1 MCSRLI
7 NSNENLLKYVNS
19 KCGITDRKSTA
30 FRGKI
35 IDFLKDFI
43 TDYDTYCIDYLE
55 YIYKMS
61 IGVYSS
67 EQSQI
72 VREKIL
78 KLTAKILE
86 KYPTEIIENI
96 YKPKQYLEN
105 LLNDIRLSRLTSTI
119 KGAIWS
125 IIGIL
130 IGKFSILLNSYKI
143 EVHDV
148 IFADFKKIVTQKKPE
163 IKALQGILKGY
174 IYLLDD
180 PHLKANDIE
189 DLYHY
194 IKSLIHPL
202 EDANTI
208 KINKLAL
215 KIISEHGKVFTQQL
229 QRESIELFDLVFELC
244 NHKNYELKMCANEAI
259 EKICMHISDCLLE
272 KNTLHKDVFK
282 YLLRKI
288 EEVLEK
294 RTQYIMINTAISL
307 IGIFSDAIVRFMGKN
322 ILLKYLEELIVICDK
337 DILYSIGKDSY
348 KQAKQMNYDSNSSAY
363 SDPSSKYKPSKNI
376 KNILYT
382 QRQYFSILDAYANI
396 ISNLDEISELAIK
409 HFYNVLILGFSIH
422 SKFYVKYKPRLCSSI
437 ANIIVNMVKHK
448 NFFWSFIRKVIKNG
462 FVESIKMTTD
472 MVFKENVEQ
481 ERINNSVDF
490 WIMLLTR
497 DKIFT
502 EFTINKFFD
511 QLMNEI
517 FTLIDT
523 LNVSYTEKVT
533 DGNNIYYE
541 ANDFD
546 DLEIFLNTSNF
557 LAGFIDK
564 LKTNNRLIKHFSNW
578 IIVALKKYMSI
589 ANDNMRISICYVV
602 ITAVMKFC
610 DEINLFDSKKN
621 SIFLQNN
628 INNNSN
634 GNNTN
639 NNNILQ
645 IITAEDIKE
654 FKSEFYTFNMNLVKR
669 LEVFQ
674 DDLLLNSIELL
685 LSIPTSL
692 INYIYV
698 QNNIINISI
707 LKNLYKKV
715 FEIGFTDIRY
725 SELAINSLK
734 KLIKDQENKNEEIL
748 NDILPLF
755 GEYLLEYEKIKKGFI
770 FSKEEN
776 KNEKIE
782 RYNKVQDMML
792 DIIGSIGGKGHKI
805 IKEDDSN
812 YNNDKDMNTVVN
824 ILNKKKII
832 YQLPLFN
839 KKYNVYFDLLLS
851 KICDMIFNSMTKDK
865 KFIGAELLHSLII
878 YIIGKGDAEM
888 DHSLIYLL
896 RKILYLSCDLE
907 KGISKIFET
916 LLFQLIHWISKDA
929 KSNKNILSMLDIII
943 ECTSNHKNLKLR
955 EISSECLSE
964 YIKWFIKQNIDLKS
978 IKDKLHTLKYL
989 IRKIESNSLHP
1000 DSFKRFGSI
1009 LCFEKILVHIINNK
1023 YLADKFLLEI
1033 FYYIISTIKICHTNL
1048 DLNEFIFKHG
1058 VNSVN
1063 IVIKG
1068 IVKNFD
1074 ILIKNN
1080 YKRSHFTSL
1089 RDILDHLY
1097 SIILSN
1103 DIEANYIV
1111 HQSYLS
1117 IFKLISRN
1125 AKKEE
1130 NLEKYWTKENNWP
1143 KLKMEYLINNNN
1155 NIYYFYQEIAEYQ
1168 FISFLID
1175 KKILE
1180 LKDIKF
1186 KYMNFALDKL
1196 FKRLV
1201 FLLKKIK
1208 IYRNKKTKENE
1219 VRLLKTSFIYLINI
1233 LKSDIQLST
1242 PHILDLI
1249 GIKIE
1254 NKNDNVIYL
1263 LFDIVQSVKET
1274 DKTLF
1279 IFKKYE
1285 NEIKTFMASIQ
1296 NFTEMF
1302 LNVNSKYF
1310 FENIEKYLLEKC
1322 YLFFAFDK
1330 LKDNDRNNK
1339 NIEMMDID
1347 EILNIKKD
1355 SNNNDNENESD
1366 GEGEDGDE
1374 DEKEEK
1380 NKLSDEIQIKKVI
1393 NNKYIIDYFFWL
1405 ITHKLICNNFSSSFT
1420 DIIYNNCVFLINY
1433 SSPNTLLLMRNYI
1446 NFLFLNAFDK
1456 LSELLI
1462 KDQHYFDIIADIFLE
1477 NITNDSKYKFILQ
1490 KNENYVKNFVT
1501 NNCKSS
1507 NHINIIFILY
1517 ERCSSDGK
1525 KNLIKLISEIFLTN
1539 ITSFNNQ
1546 DAIVN
1551 QLKIG
1556 TMIYIN
1562 ISVKNLD
1569 LDQLNIDKNIYEI
1582 GLDIIDMYINEKQI
1596 NIIKEVLNLLGIIVK
1611 ISSFSSIDNT
1621 SSDNNENT
1629 DLFNKIKNKYSIIQ
1643 SRYFP
1648 INTKCLVQ
1656 NSKEWNEFQLI
1667 FDCLLNTFRTV
1678 KSFSFLELLFPILR
1692 EDKTEYS
1699 KKVKISI
1706 NEYIKTII
1714 SYSDNG
1720 QNEIQ
1725 KSIDIFLNQN
1735 TDRKPRDNIRI
1746 SLMKIITFKYIKKI
1760 SFEKNGINIL
1770 CDLFTKNYEKM
1781 KNLIIENKKI
1791 LGNSPTQNSYEEKFV
1806 AILEITIIYKFIN
1819 LIFDFINVDVFKNNI
1834 HRKICGPNSKGNE
1847 ITKELIGQL
1856 HDSKRREIN
1865 GSKEIA
1871 EKVQFSEY
1879 NSDNKTEYI
1888 HIVFNNYY
1896 CSAYNCLCSLIKLT
1910 QTKIEVYNNFLFS
1923 TFRDKGDKLFDL
1935 LISPDFKYEFP
1946 VETNFYVKQINKSE
1960 NQDNNNSNTEN
1971 NVDKD
1976 NNNENNA
1983 INNKEK
1989 NKLLIDSLVSDSFFH
2004 DAYGATIKK
2013 SLAFTQNNFDMS
2025 FLAQIKNGINLNFA
2039 NNNNNGKINDIINS
2053 SNSLRIEEDY
2063 VNKHPIMNSMMII
2076 LNHMNNLF
2084 FNTNKNPNRNN
2095 INSLLVTKM
2104 PTHLQL
2110 LLNEMNRDNLSL
2122 NQKIFFI
2129 KVILNKLE
2137 IFEPFMDNFIPF
2149 LINFV
2154 IVEKSSCGKG
2164 FNYFFRDIATTILA
2178 CKDLKLDV
2186 NKGNIDMMS
2195 NYINTLIKISGDNKN
2210 IIFRTNLKIINDLMN
2225 KFNYLIFLDNGT
2237 IQSML
2242 KYDNNKPGAH
2252 IWHVSAI
2259 QILAS
2264 AIEYDIPIG
2273 DDLLYNSNNENKNKK
2288 FITSFETNKEICVY
2302 LIKLCNNNKTPVQ
2315 NAAIELI
2322 SKILNYYAI
2331 NDIPENENEIE
2342 SFDLNNNVH
2351 NKNENKLNK
2360 NKFYAAMFKKLSDM
2374 SISSTDK
2381 IAVNTIFRAG
2391 IQYPMFIA
2399 NKEIFTWSLNLLRK
2413 VTNKQRNLIFNTL
2426 SNFMVD
2432 IVDRIVNKRSKNL
2445 ISDNLYIN
2453 DIYNTL
2459 FQLKSQIF
2467 IDPDDELVNNLVNI
2481 MNQFIILGDKK
2492 FMGVLQIIISNIQTC
2507 LKNKEHQTKFTY
2519 YSFLIECFIK
2529 SSQFDHEFSIFVLNK
2544 IIINFNNEKNK
2555 ELSQIFIEFFNTGN
2569 ENKIPNNPVDRLIY
2583 LLRILSDETI
2593 QKEGDLI
2600 QIISKTIL
2608 VLSYSSADYY
2618 LLIYEKGLEDCV
2630 YKDLNINTT
2639 GYYLNRSQPIAP
2651 SVIHRNTMDETYE
2664 TLVKESLDGYNNNQV
2679 HGLIQATING
2689 NTNINLMNTLNQLLN
2704 NSVNDL
2710 LFTNSISSSQ
2720 AQSNMNMINNNNEM
2734 DIIMEE
2740 ESENNI
2746 KSFDRNKSININNK
2760 KSTSKSNIKT
2770 LSMSQREINLTQYS
2784 SLINST
2790 VNYPSMNEK
2799 SNKNVNFGFTHGEAF
2814 KVPYP
2819 VNKNR
2824 RKEGKLGTLLTE
2836 NDISY
2841 QPIDESQSNLIRFV
2855 PEGVSK
2861 NNTNFNNKNKEKN
2874 KNELLMY
2881 KWINRQENN
2890 QKRQIKLLRRYREGD
2905 LPDIQI
2911 RNRDILDPLMAVCN
2925 NNSEISCELI
2935 LEIIISIYKEA
2946 IYQNKNKELENI
2958 IEDILKKNK
2967 IKNYLTINSIHRLI
2981 ITFMKINNEYI
2992 PNLEVIKLSGLI
3004 GKNYYSSILI
3014 FEACIENLKI
3024 GANLDDEES
3033 ENNKSK
3039 KNMRKRIVKKSLGNG
3054 SDTEDEINLLSQGN
3068 NILRNDIIMNKK
3080 TKIIWVYL
3088 LQFYSKLKIKDTQ
3101 IGLIQ
3106 NFSLKS
3112 DLYMK
3117 EGNNFLSQLSDL
3129 LTHSNESVKYNIER
3143 TNLLQATFDMLPEKL
3158 GKDYNIES
3166 IEAMKSKYNTNIFN
3180 DPSLKEVIED
3190 FALTSCADLG
3200 QWAQI
3205 NKYLTNKENNDNNN
3219 IDIDADTNNP
3229 FSNKENKSQNEI
3241 RTEELIQSNIFNINE
3256 NDNNLMNNKQ
3266 LETILSNLDEVSLNN
3281 YSYYIAL
3288 HHAKNKD
3295 FDKAY
3300 LYYQKSKSNL
3310 YQNWLSL
3317 GEYSNTDLKH
3327 EIIKKIQMIY
3337 ELGEFLNFIRGTS
3350 ATNSNL
3356 GPNINHEFILSEQG
3370 CQNLKELF
3378 SKWSARWPN
3387 YLYDEP
3393 SAYEKIYKS
3402 REVIINIM
3410 NNHISNYEQIIST
3423 NQVLE
3428 SFPIKEKAE
3437 IGINLYKKK
3446 MLDFADR
3453 VFKIALNERKNPN
3466 YENTFIGYPYMKNKF
3481 KMIHYEIDNNISVLN
3496 DTSSW
3501 DKKFNN
3507 FMKILQG
3514 QINKTDY
3521 NNNEIRN
3528 KLNNLKLK
3536 ILLDISLLKLGPNLN
3551 DNDINLNINNEIFS
3565 DKTID
3570 DLIKSFGNAKDS
3582 FNTIQKSINEKEDI
3596 TNYLKILRPMI
3607 FYCDKIIRNFQDNEE
3622 NDSLFLTKKNILQ
3635 FYNNIC
3641 KTYMELTLK
3650 GLSYEDKKLIKI
3662 IPKLLELL
3670 SRNISTLESIF
3681 SKYSSFIDIS
3691 YYLCWQSQLMSYIN
3705 SPSMSKLLF
3714 PIIQQILKKQPQ
3726 TLFYTFTTQEKYSSI
3741 FNKVSSLINESNKN
3755 NIKEESNTNTDL
3767 FNYINNFYSDYHSLN
3782 ALVEAFD
3789 SLTNPEHRIKFW
3801 LNQISNIILNHKNIV
3816 NKNNKIISEEIDVIK
3831 EIINELIYDV
3841 ITPSKKYIE
3850 TKLGTYN
3857 RKFAD
3862 SFKELIN
3869 NSVDLNKI
3877 KQILLNNSVEGQDK
3891 QKLFFS
3897 LIQQLNSSLSKS
3909 DGQLAEGIEKLSTF
3923 SEWLSQYECNDFS
3936 DSKKYI
3942 ILPLSNNNNLNN
3954 YSNDSVKIN
3963 SFDQHL
3969 LVLSSIRKPKKIK
3982 IFGNNEKSYDYL
3994 VKGCEDLRLD
4004 QRIQEVFKVMNE
4016 ILIKNSNCTKK
4027 KLKLN
4032 TFVVVPITQK
4042 LGIIEWISDTQ
4053 SLYKVIKYSMENL
4066 IDEYTMQY
4074 QSSLNIESLQDKP
4087 RDKKV
4092 WELNKSPQYLA
4103 RLEWYN
4109 KRFPKITNIIQQSF
4123 GALLIPNNE
4132 EIIRSFRKIEN
4143 MMPSYVLQKSLMH
4156 YLLTPEE
4163 ILAQRINFIRNYAA
4177 ICISGYI
4184 LGIGDRHLDNFLI
4197 NVNNSE
4203 IVAIDFGVAFGQ
4215 GLNQLIPELVPYRL
4229 TRQLCNVLSPFG
4241 IKGIIRQ
4248 TMIDVLSAYKF
4259 GKDYILDYCEVF
4271 VKEPLLEW
4279 MQKNQNVNNSN
4290 NIENYFEQDKNKWVP
4305 MLKYNT
4311 VKNKLS
4317 GVNPLFILK
4326 NEMNESEKIHE
4337 KSKDIINS
4345 IIIGSMSSLRFKY
4358 KEQRKVEVDLQVDL
4372 LNEQAT
4378 DPNLLGRMWIGWS
4391 AFI

>member
-1 MCSRLI
+1 MA
-7 NSNENLLKYVNS
+7 E
-19 KCGITDRKSTA
+19 
-30 FRGKI
+30 
-35 IDFLKDFI
+35 
-43 TDYDTYCIDYLE
+43 
-55 YIYKMS
+55 
-61 IGVYSS
+61 
-67 EQSQI
+67 
-72 VREKIL
+72 
-78 KLTAKILE
+78 
-86 KYPTEIIENI
+86 
-96 YKPKQYLEN
+96 
-105 LLNDIRLSRLTSTI
+105 IRLSKLTSTI
-119 KGAIWS
+119 KGQIWS

-130 IGKFSILLNSYKI
+130 IGKFSILLNSYKL

-148 IFADFKKIVTQKKPE
+148 IFTDFKKIVSAKKPE

-189 DLYHY
+189 ELYHY
-194 IKSLIHPL
+194 VKSLIHPL

-322 ILLKYLEELIVICDK
+322 ILMKYLEELIVICDK

-348 KQAKQMNYDSNSSAY
+348 RQAKQMNYDSNSSAY

-382 QRQYFSILDAYANI
+382 QRQYFSILDSYANI

-409 HFYNVLILGFSIH
+409 HFYNILIVGFSIH
-422 SKFYVKYKPRLCSSI
+422 SKFYYKYKERLCSSI

-472 MVFKENVEQ
+472 MVFKENVEE
-481 ERINNSVDF
+481 ERINTSIDF

-517 FTLIDT
+517 FTLIDS

-541 ANDFD
+541 ANDSD
-546 DLEIFLNTSNF
+546 DLEIFLNTSRF
-557 LAGFIDK
+557 LSGFIDK
-564 LKTNNRLIKHFSNW
+564 LKTNNRLIRHFSNW

-589 ANDNMRISICYVV
+589 ANDNMRIAQCYVV
-602 ITAVMKFC
+602 LSSVMKFC
-610 DEINLFDSKKN
+610 EEINLFDDKRN
-621 SIFLQNN
+621 GILINNN
-628 INNNSN
+628 ININSN
-634 GNNTN
+634 SENPSSN
-639 NNNILQ
+639 NNVLQ
-645 IITAEDIKE
+645 MITADDIKE
-654 FKSEFYTFNMNLVKR
+654 FKTEFYSFNMNLVKR
-669 LEVFQ
+669 LEIFQ
-674 DDLLLNSIELL
+674 DDLLLNAIELL

-734 KLIKDQENKNEEIL
+734 KLIDDNKEKKNEEIL

-755 GEYLLEYEKIKKGFI
+755 GEYLLEYEKIKKSFI
-770 FSKEEN
+770 YSKEDN

-792 DIIGSIGGKGHKI
+792 DIIGSIGGNGHKI
-805 IKEDDSN
+805 IKEDDSYN
-812 YNNDKDMNTVVN
+812 YENGEKDKTAVVN

-851 KICDMIFNSMTKDK
+851 KICDMIFNSMAKDK
-865 KFIGAELLHSLII
+865 KFISAELLHSLII

-907 KGISKIFET
+907 KGISKIYET

-929 KSNKNILSMLDIII
+929 KSNKNILQMLDIII

-964 YIKWFIKQNIDLKS
+964 YIKWFIKQNIDVKS
-978 IKDKLHTLKYL
+978 IKEKSHTLKYL

-1000 DSFKRFGSI
+1000 DSFKRFGAI
-1009 LCFEKILVHIINNK
+1009 LCFEKILIHIIKNK

-1033 FYYIISTIKICHTNL
+1033 FYYIIATIKICHTNL

-1063 IVIKG
+1063 IIIKG
-1068 IVKNFD
+1068 IIQNFD
-1074 ILIKNN
+1074 NLNKPN
-1080 YKRSHFTSL
+1080 YKRSHFASL
-1089 RDILDHLY
+1089 KDILKHLY
-1097 SIILSN
+1097 SNIMSN
-1103 DIEANYIV
+1103 DIEANYV
-1111 HQSYLS
+1111 VQQSYLS

-1143 KLKMEYLINNNN
+1143 KLKMEYLNSNNNN
-1155 NIYYFYQEIAEYQ
+1155 VYYFYQEIAEYQ

-1175 KKILE
+1175 KKILG

-1196 FKRLV
+1196 FNRLV

-1208 IYRNKKTKENE
+1208 RFRNKKEKENE
-1219 VRLLKTSFIYLINI
+1219 LRLLKTCFIYLINI

-1242 PHILDLI
+1242 PFILDLI
-1249 GIKIE
+1249 NGNTK
-1254 NKNDNVIYL
+1254 NKNDNILYI
-1263 LFDIVQSVKET
+1263 LFDIVQSLKET

-1279 IFKKYE
+1279 ILKKYE
-1285 NEIKTFMASIQ
+1285 NEIRTFMQSIQ
-1296 NFTEMF
+1296 IFTEVF

-1310 FENIEKYLLEKC
+1310 FEHIENYLLEKC
-1322 YLFFAFDK
+1322 YLFFQFDK
-1330 LKDNDRNNK
+1330 LKENGLDK
-1339 NIEMMDID
+1339 AKAIEMMDID
-1347 EILNIKKD
+1347 EILNIKR
-1355 SNNNDNENESD
+1355 EPEHNESD
-1366 GEGEDGDE
+1366 EEGGEEN
-1374 DEKEEK
+1374 EKEEK
-1380 NKLSDEIQIKKVI
+1380 SKLSDEVQIKKII

-1405 ITHKLICNNFSSSFT
+1405 ITHRLICNNFSQKFT
-1420 DIIYNNCVFLINY
+1420 DIIYNNCIFLITNT
-1433 SSPNTLLLMRNYI
+1433 SPNTLLLMRNYI

-1456 LSELLI
+1456 LSELLL

-1477 NITNDSKYKFILQ
+1477 NITNDLKYKFILQ
-1490 KNENYVKNFVT
+1490 KDENCVKNFIIS
-1501 NNCKSS
+1501 NCKSS
-1507 NHINIIFILY
+1507 NYINTIFILY
-1517 ERCSSDGK
+1517 ERCSTDSK
-1525 KNLIKLISEIFLTN
+1525 KNLIKLISEAYLTN
-1539 ITSFNNQ
+1539 ITLFNNQ

-1551 QLKIG
+1551 QLKIA

-1562 ISVKNLD
+1562 ITIKNLD
-1569 LDQLNIDKNIYEI
+1569 VDQLKIDKNIYEI

-1611 ISSFSSIDNT
+1611 ISSFSSFE
-1621 SSDNNENT
+1621 SSNSNSTDSN
-1629 DLFNKIKNKYSIIQ
+1629 DLFNKIKNKYTIIQ

-1648 INTKCLVQ
+1648 INTKCLVP

-1667 FDCLLNTFRTV
+1667 FDCLLSTFRTV
-1678 KSFSFLELLFPILR
+1678 KSFSFLEILFPILR

-1706 NEYIKTII
+1706 NEYLKTIM
-1714 SYSDNG
+1714 SYSDKG
-1720 QNEIQ
+1720 LKEIQ

-1735 TDRKPRDNIRI
+1735 MDRKPRDNIRI

-1760 SFEKNGINIL
+1760 SLEKEGIDIL
-1770 CDLFTKNYEKM
+1770 CDLFYKYYEKM

-1791 LGNSPTQNSYEEKFV
+1791 LGNSPTQSSYEEKFV

-1819 LIFDFINVDVFKNNI
+1819 LIFDHINVDAFKNNI
-1834 HRKICGPNSKGNE
+1834 HRKICGPNTKGNE

-1865 GSKEIA
+1865 GSKDIA

-1879 NSDNKTEYI
+1879 NQENKTEYI
-1888 HIVFNNYY
+1888 QIVFNNYY

-1910 QTKIEVYNNFLFS
+1910 QTKVEVYNNFLFS

-1946 VETNFYVKQINKSE
+1946 IETNFYIKQINKSE
-1960 NQDNNNSNTEN
+1960 NGNRNSNNNDNKEENNGDNNNA
-1971 NVDKD
+1971 VD
-1976 NNNENNA
+1976 
-1983 INNKEK
+1983 NKEK

-2025 FLAQIKNGINLNFA
+2025 FLAQIKNGINLNFTTG
-2039 NNNNNGKINDIINS
+2039 NTNEKISELIS
-2053 SNSLRIEEDY
+2053 SNNSLKIEEDY
-2063 VNKHPIMNSMMII
+2063 VNKHPIMNSMVII
-2076 LNHMNNLF
+2076 LTHMHNLF
-2084 FNTNKNPNRNN
+2084 FNNMNISVNPKRNAN
-2095 INSLLVTKM
+2095 ITSLLVTKM

-2129 KVILNKLE
+2129 KVILNKID
-2137 IFEPFMDNFIPF
+2137 IFEMYMDNFIPF

-2154 IVEKSSCGKG
+2154 ILEKSKCGKG

-2178 CKDLKLDV
+2178 CKDLKLEV

-2225 KFNYLIFLDNGT
+2225 KFRYLIYLDHGT

-2242 KYDNNKPGAH
+2242 KFDSSKPGAH
-2252 IWHVSAI
+2252 IWQVSAI
-2259 QILAS
+2259 QVLAS

-2273 DDLLYNSNNENKNKK
+2273 DDLLYNNNNENKNKK
-2288 FITSFETNKEICVY
+2288 FITSFEANKEICVY
-2302 LIKLCNNNKTPVQ
+2302 LLKLCSNNKTPVQ

-2322 SKILNYYAI
+2322 SKILNFYAE
-2331 NDIPENENEIE
+2331 NETVENENDNE
-2342 SFDLNNNVH
+2342 SQSHSPFDMNSNNN
-2351 NKNENKLNK
+2351 NNANDQAESKLNK
-2360 NKFYAAMFKKLSDM
+2360 NKFYVAMFKKLSDM
-2374 SISSTDK
+2374 SISNTDK
-2381 IAVNTIFRAG
+2381 VAVNTIFRAG

-2432 IVDRIVNKRSKNL
+2432 IVDRIVNKSSKNL
-2445 ISDNLYIN
+2445 VSDNLYIN

-2459 FQLKSQIF
+2459 YQLRNQIF
-2467 IDPDDELVNNLVNI
+2467 IDPDDELINNLVNI
-2481 MNQFIILGDKK
+2481 MNQFIIIADKK
-2492 FMGVLQIIISNIQTC
+2492 YMNVLQIIISNIQNC
-2507 LKNKEHQTKFTY
+2507 LKSKEHQTKFTY
-2519 YSFLIECFIK
+2519 YSFLVDCFIK
-2529 SSQFDHEFSIFVLNK
+2529 SSQFDNDFAIFVLNK
-2544 IIINFNNEKNK
+2544 IIINFNNENNK
-2555 ELSQIFIEFFNTGN
+2555 ELSQIFIEFFNNGN
-2569 ENKIPNNPVDRLIY
+2569 DNKIPNNPVDRLIY
-2583 LLRILSDETI
+2583 LLRNLSDETI

-2600 QIISKTIL
+2600 QIISKSIL
-2608 VLSYSSADYY
+2608 VLSYSSADYF
-2618 LLIYEKGLEDCV
+2618 LLIYEKGLEECV

-2651 SVIHRNTMDETYE
+2651 SVMHRNTMDETYE
-2664 TLVKESLDGYNNNQV
+2664 TLVKASIDGYNNNQIT
-2679 HGLIQATING
+2679 GGGFIQATIDG
-2689 NTNINLMNTLNQLLN
+2689 NTNPNLLNTFNQLLN
-2704 NSVNDL
+2704 NSVNDF
-2710 LFTNSISSSQ
+2710 LFTNTLASSQ
-2720 AQSNMNMINNNNEM
+2720 AQTNTNLVSNNTSM
-2734 DIIMEE
+2734 DIIPE
-2740 ESENNI
+2740 ESETKSNF
-2746 KSFDRNKSININNK
+2746 SFDRNKNINRTNNNA
-2760 KSTSKSNIKT
+2760 KSGKGNIKT

-2819 VNKNR
+2819 VNKNKK
-2824 RKEGKLGTLLTE
+2824 KESKLRNVWAENELT
-2836 NDISY
+2836 Y
-2841 QPIDESQSNLIRFV
+2841 QPVDESQSNLIRFV

-2861 NNTNFNNKNKEKN
+2861 NSSNFNNKNQEQN

-2890 QKRQIKLLRRYREGD
+2890 QKHQIKLLRRYREGD

-2911 RNRDILDPLMAVCN
+2911 RNKDILDPLMAVCN
-2925 NNSEISCELI
+2925 NNSEISGELI

-2946 IYQNKNKELENI
+2946 IYQDKNKELENI
-2958 IEDILKKNK
+2958 IEEILKKN
-2967 IKNYLTINSIHRLI
+2967 IIRNYLTISSIHRLI
-2981 ITFMKINNEYI
+2981 ITFMKINSDYI
-2992 PNLEVIKLSGLI
+2992 PSLEVIKLSGLVS
-3004 GKNYYSSILI
+3004 KNYHSSILI
-3014 FEACIENLKI
+3014 FEACVENLKS
-3024 GANLDDEES
+3024 GAFLDDEDDTDNS
-3033 ENNKSK
+3033 KSK
-3039 KNMRKRIVKKSLGNG
+3039 RNMRKRIVKKSLSNNE
-3054 SDTEDEINLLSQGN
+3054 DTEEDVNLLSQSN
-3068 NILRNDIIMNKK
+3068 NIARNDIIINKK
-3080 TKIIWVYL
+3080 TKVIWIYL

-3106 NFSLKS
+3106 NFSLNS
-3112 DLYMK
+3112 DLFMK
-3117 EGNNFLSQLSDL
+3117 EGNNFLSHLSDL

-3143 TNLLQATFDMLPEKL
+3143 TNLLQATFDMLPETL
-3158 GKDYNIES
+3158 GKDYNIEI
-3166 IEAMKSKYNTNIFN
+3166 IEAMKSKYNKNIFN
-3180 DPSLKEVIED
+3180 DSSLKEVIED

-3205 NKYLTNKENNDNNN
+3205 NKYLTNNENNENIINTNIEIESENNN
-3219 IDIDADTNNP
+3219 GDK
-3229 FSNKENKSQNEI
+3229 KENKNINEI
-3241 RTEELIQSNIFNINE
+3241 RTEELIQSNIFNLNE
-3256 NDNNLMNNKQ
+3256 NGDNLLINKQ
-3266 LETILSNLDEVSLNN
+3266 LDTILSTLDEVSLNN

-3295 FDKAY
+3295 FDKSY

-3310 YQNWLSL
+3310 YNNWLSL

-3350 ATNSNL
+3350 ATNPNL
-3356 GPNINHEFILSEQG
+3356 GPSINHEFILSEQG
-3370 CQNLKELF
+3370 SQNLKGLF
-3378 SKWSARWPN
+3378 SRWSSRWPN

-3402 REVIINIM
+3402 REVILNIM
-3410 NNHISNYEQIIST
+3410 NSHISNYEQIVSSNHI
-3423 NQVLE
+3423 LE

-3453 VFKIALNERKNPN
+3453 VFKIALNERKNPA
-3466 YENTFIGYPYMKNKF
+3466 YENSFIGYPYMKNKY

-3496 DTSSW
+3496 DNNSW
-3501 DKKFNN
+3501 DKKFSN
-3507 FMKILQG
+3507 FMKVLQS
-3514 QINKTDY
+3514 QINKTEA
-3521 NNNEIRN
+3521 NNIEIKN

-3536 ILLDISLLKLGPNLN
+3536 ILLDISSLKLGPNLN
-3551 DNDINLNINNEIFS
+3551 DIDLNTNPEIFS
-3565 DKTID
+3565 DKNIN
-3570 DLIKSFGNAKDS
+3570 DLITSFKTARES
-3582 FNTIQKSINEKEDI
+3582 FNTIQKNINEKEDI
-3596 TNYLKILRPMI
+3596 SNYLKILRPMI

-3622 NDSLFLTKKNILQ
+3622 NDPLFFTKQNISE

-3670 SRNISTLESIF
+3670 SRNINILESIF

-3741 FNKVSSLINESNKN
+3741 FNRVSSIINNSNKN
-3755 NIKEESNTNTDL
+3755 NLIKEEENQNTEL
-3767 FNYINNFYSDYHSLN
+3767 FNYINKFYSDYHSLN

-3801 LNQISNIILNHKNIV
+3801 LNQISNIVLNHKNEV
-3816 NKNNKIISEEIDVIK
+3816 NSNIELITEEINIIK
-3831 EIINELIYDV
+3831 DIINQLTYDV
-3841 ITPSKKYIE
+3841 ITPTKKYIE
-3850 TKLGTYN
+3850 SKLGTYN
-3857 RKFAD
+3857 RKFGE
-3862 SFKELIN
+3862 SFKDLIN
-3869 NSVDLNKI
+3869 NTVNLTKI
-3877 KQILLNNSVEGQDK
+3877 KDILLNRSVEGQDK
-3891 QKLFFS
+3891 QKLFFN
-3897 LIQQLNSSLSKS
+3897 LVQPLNQSLSKS
-3909 DGQLAEGIEKLSTF
+3909 DEKLPEGIEKLSTF
-3923 SEWLSQYECNDFS
+3923 SEWLSQYECNDFT
-3936 DSKKYI
+3936 DPKKYI
-3942 ILPLSNNNNLNN
+3942 ILPMSNNNNLNN

-3969 LVLSSIRKPKKIK
+3969 LILSSIRKPKKIK

-3994 VKGCEDLRLD
+3994 VKGGEDLRLD

-4016 ILIKNSNCTKK
+4016 ILIKNSNCAKK

-4066 IDEYTMQY
+4066 IDEYTTQY
-4074 QSSLNIESLQDKP
+4074 QSTLNIDSLDKP
-4087 RDKKV
+4087 PEKKV
-4092 WELNKSPQYLA
+4092 WELHKSPQYLA
-4103 RLEWYN
+4103 RIEWYN
-4109 KRFPKITNIIQQSF
+4109 KKFPKITNILQQSF
-4123 GALLIPNNE
+4123 GALLIQNNE

-4163 ILAQRINFIRNYAA
+4163 ILAQRISFIRNYAA

-4279 MQKNQNVNNSN
+4279 MQKNQNINNTN
-4290 NIENYFEQDKNKWVP
+4290 DIENYFEQDKNKWVP

-4317 GVNPLFILK
+4317 GVNPLFILR

-4337 KSKDIINS
+4337 KSKDIINN
-4345 IIIGSMSSLRFKY
+4345 IIMGALSSLRFKC

>member
-1 MCSRLI
+1 
-7 NSNENLLKYVNS
+7 
-19 KCGITDRKSTA
+19 
-30 FRGKI
+30 
-35 IDFLKDFI
+35 
-43 TDYDTYCIDYLE
+43 
-55 YIYKMS
+55 
-61 IGVYSS
+61 
-67 EQSQI
+67 
-72 VREKIL
+72 
-78 KLTAKILE
+78 
-86 KYPTEIIENI
+86 
-96 YKPKQYLEN
+96 
-105 LLNDIRLSRLTSTI
+105 
-119 KGAIWS
+119 
-125 IIGIL
+125 
-130 IGKFSILLNSYKI
+130 
-143 EVHDV
+143 
-148 IFADFKKIVTQKKPE
+148 
-163 IKALQGILKGY
+163 
-174 IYLLDD
+174 
-180 PHLKANDIE
+180 
-189 DLYHY
+189 
-194 IKSLIHPL
+194 
-202 EDANTI
+202 
-208 KINKLAL
+208 
-215 KIISEHGKVFTQQL
+215 
-229 QRESIELFDLVFELC
+229 
-244 NHKNYELKMCANEAI
+244 
-259 EKICMHISDCLLE
+259 
-272 KNTLHKDVFK
+272 
-282 YLLRKI
+282 
-288 EEVLEK
+288 
-294 RTQYIMINTAISL
+294 
-307 IGIFSDAIVRFMGKN
+307 
-322 ILLKYLEELIVICDK
+322 
-337 DILYSIGKDSY
+337 
-348 KQAKQMNYDSNSSAY
+348 
-363 SDPSSKYKPSKNI
+363 
-376 KNILYT
+376 
-382 QRQYFSILDAYANI
+382 
-396 ISNLDEISELAIK
+396 
-409 HFYNVLILGFSIH
+409 
-422 SKFYVKYKPRLCSSI
+422 
-437 ANIIVNMVKHK
+437 
-448 NFFWSFIRKVIKNG
+448 
-462 FVESIKMTTD
+462 
-472 MVFKENVEQ
+472 
-481 ERINNSVDF
+481 
-490 WIMLLTR
+490 
-497 DKIFT
+497 
-502 EFTINKFFD
+502 
-511 QLMNEI
+511 
-517 FTLIDT
+517 
-523 LNVSYTEKVT
+523 
-533 DGNNIYYE
+533 
-541 ANDFD
+541 
-546 DLEIFLNTSNF
+546 
-557 LAGFIDK
+557 
-564 LKTNNRLIKHFSNW
+564 
-578 IIVALKKYMSI
+578 
-589 ANDNMRISICYVV
+589 
-602 ITAVMKFC
+602 
-610 DEINLFDSKKN
+610 
-621 SIFLQNN
+621 
-628 INNNSN
+628 
-634 GNNTN
+634 
-639 NNNILQ
+639 
-645 IITAEDIKE
+645 
-654 FKSEFYTFNMNLVKR
+654 
-669 LEVFQ
+669 
-674 DDLLLNSIELL
+674 
-685 LSIPTSL
+685 
-692 INYIYV
+692 
-698 QNNIINISI
+698 
-707 LKNLYKKV
+707 
-715 FEIGFTDIRY
+715 
-725 SELAINSLK
+725 
-734 KLIKDQENKNEEIL
+734 
-748 NDILPLF
+748 
-755 GEYLLEYEKIKKGFI
+755 
-770 FSKEEN
+770 
-776 KNEKIE
+776 
-782 RYNKVQDMML
+782 MML

-805 IKEDDSN
+805 IKEDELN
-812 YNNDKDMNTVVN
+812 YENSDKDKNAVVN

-851 KICDMIFNSMTKDK
+851 KICDMIFNSMAKDK
-865 KFIGAELLHSLII
+865 KFISAELLHSLII

-888 DHSLIYLL
+888 DHCLIYLL

-929 KSNKNILSMLDIII
+929 KSNKNILQMLDIII
-943 ECTSNHKNLKLR
+943 ECTSNHKNIKLR
-955 EISSECLSE
+955 EIASESLSE
-964 YIKWFIKQNIDLKS
+964 YFKWFIKQNINLKS
-978 IKDKLHTLKYL
+978 IKEKMQTLKYL

-1000 DSFKRFGSI
+1000 DSFKRFGAI
-1009 LCFEKILVHIINNK
+1009 LCFEKILIHIINNI
-1023 YLADKFLLEI
+1023 YLTDKFLLEI

-1058 VNSVN
+1058 VLSVN
-1063 IVIKG
+1063 IIIKG
-1068 IVKNFD
+1068 IAKNIE
-1074 ILIKNN
+1074 ILLKNN
-1080 YKRSHFTSL
+1080 YKRAHFASL
-1089 RDILDHLY
+1089 KDILNYLY
-1097 SIILSN
+1097 KIIMSN
-1103 DIEANYIV
+1103 DIEANCIV

-1125 AKKEE
+1125 TKKEE

-1143 KLKMEYLINNNN
+1143 KLKMEYLNNDNN

-1168 FISFLID
+1168 FINFLID
-1175 KKILE
+1175 KKILG

-1186 KYMNFALDKL
+1186 KYMNFSLDKL
-1196 FKRLV
+1196 FNRLV

-1208 IYRNKKTKENE
+1208 NYKSKKEKENE
-1219 VRLLKTSFIYLINI
+1219 IRLLKTSFIYLINI
-1233 LKSDIQLST
+1233 LKSDIQLSS
-1242 PHILDLI
+1242 PFILELI
-1249 GIKIE
+1249 STESKS
-1254 NKNDNVIYL
+1254 KNDNVIYL
-1263 LFDIVQSVKET
+1263 IFDIVQSLKET

-1279 IFKKYE
+1279 ILKKYE
-1285 NEIKTFMASIQ
+1285 NEIKTFMISIQ

-1310 FENIEKYLLEKC
+1310 FENIEKYLKEKC
-1322 YLFFAFDK
+1322 YLFFQFYK
-1330 LKDNDRNNK
+1330 LKASDFDNK
-1339 NIEMMDID
+1339 KKIEMMDID
-1347 EILNIKKD
+1347 DILNIKKEP
-1355 SNNNDNENESD
+1355 NENES
-1366 GEGEDGDE
+1366 EGGDE
-1374 DEKEEK
+1374 NEKEEK
-1380 NKLSDEIQIKKVI
+1380 DFVSEEVQIKKII
-1393 NNKYIIDYFFWL
+1393 NNKYIIEYFFWL
-1405 ITHKLICNNFSSSFT
+1405 ITNKSICNNFSSEFT
-1420 DIIYNNCVFLINY
+1420 DVIFNNCEFLINF
-1433 SSPNTLLLMRNYI
+1433 SSPNTLLLMKNYL
-1446 NFLFLNAFDK
+1446 NFLFLKAFDK
-1456 LSELLI
+1456 FCELLLR
-1462 KDQHYFDIIADIFLE
+1462 DQHYFDIIADIFLE
-1477 NITNDSKYKFILQ
+1477 NITNDSKYQFILQ
-1490 KNENYVKNFVT
+1490 KDENCVINFVT

-1507 NHINIIFILY
+1507 NHINIMFILY
-1517 ERCSSDGK
+1517 ERCSSDSK
-1525 KNLIKLISEIFLTN
+1525 KNLIRLMSEIFLSN

-1551 QLKIG
+1551 QLKIA
-1556 TMIYIN
+1556 TMIFIN
-1562 ISVKNLD
+1562 ITVKNLD
-1569 LDQLNIDKNIYEI
+1569 IEQLKIDKNIYEL
-1582 GLDIIDMYINEKQI
+1582 GLDIIDKYINEKQI

-1611 ISSFSSIDNT
+1611 ISSFSTFEN
-1621 SSDNNENT
+1621 SSPNNLNNNKENN
-1629 DLFNKIKNKYSIIQ
+1629 DLFSKIKNKYSIIQ

-1656 NSKEWNEFQLI
+1656 NSTEWNEFQLI

-1678 KSFSFLELLFPILR
+1678 KSFSFLEILFPIIR

-1706 NEYIKTII
+1706 NEYLKTII
-1714 SYSDNG
+1714 SYSDKG
-1720 QNEIQ
+1720 QSEIH

-1735 TDRKPRDNIRI
+1735 MDRKPRDNIRI
-1746 SLMKIITFKYIKKI
+1746 SLMKIITFKYIKRI
-1760 SFEKNGINIL
+1760 SFEQNGINIL
-1770 CDLFTKNYEKM
+1770 CDLFVQYYEKM
-1781 KNLIIENKKI
+1781 KNMIIENKKI
-1791 LGNSPTQNSYEEKFV
+1791 LGNSATQNSYEEKFM

-1819 LIFDFINVDVFKNNI
+1819 LIFDYINVDVFKNNI

-1865 GSKEIA
+1865 GYKEIA

-1879 NSDNKTEYI
+1879 NSENRTEYI

-1910 QTKIEVYNNFLFS
+1910 QTKMEVYNNFLFS

-1946 VETNFYVKQINKSE
+1946 VETNFYVKQINKNE
-1960 NQDNNNSNTEN
+1960 NVNGGDNNKE
-1971 NVDKD
+1971 
-1976 NNNENNA
+1976 NNNESNTNSNNNNA

-2004 DAYGATIKK
+2004 DAYGSSIKK
-2013 SLAFTQNNFDMS
+2013 SLAFSQNNFDMS
-2025 FLAQIKNGINLNFA
+2025 FLAQIKNGINLNFST
-2039 NNNNNGKINDIINS
+2039 NNNNNEKINDLINH
-2053 SNSLRIEEDY
+2053 NVLRIEEDY
-2063 VNKHPIMNSMMII
+2063 VNKHPIMNSMIII
-2076 LNHMNNLF
+2076 LTHMNNLF
-2084 FNTNKNPNRNN
+2084 FNNSHNSIITQRRNT
-2095 INSLLVTKM
+2095 NSLLVTKM

-2137 IFEPFMDNFIPF
+2137 LFEPYMDNFIPF

-2154 IVEKSSCGKG
+2154 ILEKSNCGKG
-2164 FNYFFRDIATTILA
+2164 FNYFLRDIATTILA
-2178 CKDLKLDV
+2178 CKDLKLEI

-2210 IIFRTNLKIINDLMN
+2210 IIFRTNLKILNDLMN
-2225 KFNYLIFLDNGT
+2225 KFSYLIYLDNKT

-2242 KYDNNKPGAH
+2242 KFDSSKQGAH

-2264 AIEYDIPIG
+2264 ASEYDIPIG

-2288 FITSFETNKEICVY
+2288 FITSFEANKEICVY
-2302 LIKLCNNNKTPVQ
+2302 LLKLCNNNKTPVQ

-2322 SKILNYYAI
+2322 SKILNYYAQ
-2331 NDIPENENEIE
+2331 NDAAENANENESMNMSMNS
-2342 SFDLNNNVH
+2342 SFDDQSSNT
-2351 NKNENKLNK
+2351 NKTENKLNK
-2360 NKFYAAMFKKLSDM
+2360 NKFYVAMFKKLSDM
-2374 SISSTDK
+2374 SISNVDK

-2432 IVDRIVNKRSKNL
+2432 IVDRIVNKKSKNL
-2445 ISDNLYIN
+2445 ISDNSYIN

-2459 FQLKSQIF
+2459 YQLRSQIF

-2481 MNQFIILGDKK
+2481 MNQFITIGDKK
-2492 FMGVLQIIISNIQTC
+2492 YMNVLQIIISNIQNC

-2519 YSFLIECFIK
+2519 YSFLIDCFIK
-2529 SSQFDHEFSIFVLNK
+2529 SSQFDNAFSIFVLNK
-2544 IIINFNNEKNK
+2544 IIINFNNENNK
-2555 ELSQIFIEFFNTGN
+2555 ELSQIFIEFFNNGN
-2569 ENKIPNNPVDRLIY
+2569 DNKIPNNPVDRLIY
-2583 LLRILSDETI
+2583 LLRNLSDETI

-2600 QIISKTIL
+2600 QIISKSIL

-2618 LLIYEKGLEDCV
+2618 LLIYEKGLEECV

-2651 SVIHRNTMDETYE
+2651 SVMHRNTMDETYE
-2664 TLVKESLDGYNNNQV
+2664 TLVKASVDGYNNNQV
-2679 HGLIQATING
+2679 SGLIQATIDG
-2689 NTNINLMNTLNQLLN
+2689 NTNINLINTLNQLLN

-2710 LFTNSISSSQ
+2710 LFSNSITNSQ
-2720 AQSNMNMINNNNEM
+2720 AQSNNLLNNNGLDAIIEENQNNNNNLKN
-2734 DIIMEE
+2734 
-2740 ESENNI
+2740 SLSFARNNNI
-2746 KSFDRNKSININNK
+2746 NVNTNSNKND
-2760 KSTSKSNIKT
+2760 STKNSTTKT

-2819 VNKNR
+2819 INKNKK
-2824 RKEGKLGTLLTE
+2824 KEAKLGAVWTE

-2841 QPIDESQSNLIRFV
+2841 KPIDESQSNLIRFV
-2855 PEGVSK
+2855 PEGASK
-2861 NNTNFNNKNKEKN
+2861 NNANFSYKTREQN

-2890 QKRQIKLLRRYREGD
+2890 QKHQIKLLRRYREGD

-2925 NNSEISCELI
+2925 NNSEISGELI

-2946 IYQNKNKELENI
+2946 IYQDKNKQLENI
-2958 IEDILKKNK
+2958 IEDILKKNI
-2967 IKNYLTINSIHRLI
+2967 IKNYLTISSIHRLI
-2981 ITFMKINNEYI
+2981 ITFMKINNDYV
-2992 PNLEVIKLSGLI
+2992 PNLEVIKLSGLVS
-3004 GKNYYSSILI
+3004 KNYHSSILI
-3014 FEACIENLKI
+3014 FETCIENLKV
-3024 GANLDDEES
+3024 GANFEDEE
-3033 ENNKSK
+3033 NDNIKSK
-3039 KNMRKRIVKKSLGNG
+3039 RNMRKRIVKKNLGSN
-3054 SDTEDEINLLSQGN
+3054 SDTEDEVNLLSQSN
-3068 NILRNDIIMNKK
+3068 NISRNDIIINKK

-3088 LQFYSKLKIKDTQ
+3088 LQFYSKLKIRDTQ

-3117 EGNNFLSQLSDL
+3117 EGNNFLSILSDL
-3129 LTHSNESVKYNIER
+3129 LTHSNESVKYNIEK
-3143 TNLLQATFDMLPEKL
+3143 TNFLQATFDMLPEKL
-3158 GKDYNIES
+3158 GNDYNLES
-3166 IEAMKSKYNTNIFN
+3166 IEAMKSKYNKNIFN
-3180 DPSLKEVIED
+3180 DSSLKEVIED

-3200 QWAQI
+3200 QWAEI
-3205 NKYLTNKENNDNNN
+3205 NKYLSNNENKENNTNIDIETENENNENNENKKDNNN
-3219 IDIDADTNNP
+3219 NA
-3229 FSNKENKSQNEI
+3229 QNEI

-3256 NDNNLMNNKQ
+3256 ENNNLVNNKQ
-3266 LETILSNLDEVSLNN
+3266 LESILSTIDEVSLNN

-3295 FDKAY
+3295 FDKSY

-3310 YQNWLSL
+3310 YNNWLSL

-3327 EIIKKIQMIY
+3327 EIVKKIQMIY
-3337 ELGEFLNFIRGTS
+3337 ELGEFLIFIRGTS

-3356 GPNINHEFILSEQG
+3356 SPSVNHEFILSEQG
-3370 CQNLKELF
+3370 CLNLKNLF
-3378 SKWSARWPN
+3378 SKWSLRWPN

-3410 NNHISNYEQIIST
+3410 NNHISNYEQIISS
-3423 NQVLE
+3423 NQNLK
-3428 SFPIKEKAE
+3428 SFPIKEKVE

-3453 VFKIALNERKNPN
+3453 IFKIALNERKNTN
-3466 YENTFIGYPYMKNKF
+3466 YENSFIGYPYMKNKY
-3481 KMIHYEIDNNISVLN
+3481 KMIHYEIDNNISILN
-3496 DTSSW
+3496 DTNSW
-3501 DKKFNN
+3501 NEKFNK
-3507 FMKILQG
+3507 FLKILQS
-3514 QINKTDY
+3514 QINKTDA
-3521 NNNEIRN
+3521 NNTEIKN

-3551 DNDINLNINNEIFS
+3551 DNDINMNINNEIFS
-3565 DKTID
+3565 DKNINA
-3570 DLIKSFGNAKDS
+3570 LITSFNTANEA
-3582 FNTIQKSINEKEDI
+3582 FNTIQKSINEKDDI
-3596 TNYLKILRPMI
+3596 TNYLKVLRPMI
-3607 FYCDKIIRNFQDNEE
+3607 LYCDKIIRNFQDNEE
-3622 NDSLFLTKKNILQ
+3622 NDSLFLTKKDILN

-3641 KTYMELTLK
+3641 KNYMELTLK

-3670 SRNISTLESIF
+3670 SRNISTLETVF
-3681 SKYSSFIDIS
+3681 NKYSSFIDIS

-3726 TLFYTFTTQEKYSSI
+3726 TLFYTFTTQEKYSTI
-3741 FNKVSSLINESNKN
+3741 FNKVSILINDLNKKN
-3755 NIKEESNTNTDL
+3755 LIKEETKANTDL
-3767 FNYINNFYSDYHSLN
+3767 FNYINKFYSDYYSLN

-3789 SLTNPEHRIKFW
+3789 SLTNPEHRINFW
-3801 LNQISNIILNHKNIV
+3801 INQISNIILNHKNEV
-3816 NKNNKIISEEIDVIK
+3816 NSNTSIISQEINIIK

-3841 ITPSKKYIE
+3841 LIPNKKYIE
-3850 TKLGTYN
+3850 TKVGTYN
-3857 RKFAD
+3857 RKFAE
-3862 SFKELIN
+3862 SFKNLIY
-3869 NSVDLNKI
+3869 SAIDIKKI
-3877 KQILLNNSVEGQDK
+3877 KEILLNNTVEGQDK
-3891 QKLFFS
+3891 QKLFNA
-3897 LIQQLNSSLSKS
+3897 LIQQLKQN
-3909 DGQLAEGIEKLSTF
+3909 LAKNDRDLPEGIEKLSTF
-3923 SEWLSQYECNDFS
+3923 SEWLSQYECNDFT
-3936 DSKKYI
+3936 DPKKYI
-3942 ILPLSNNNNLNN
+3942 ILPMNNNNNLNN

-4066 IDEYTMQY
+4066 IDEYTTQY
-4074 QSSLNIESLQDKP
+4074 QSTLNIDSMQDKP
-4087 RDKKV
+4087 PEKKV
-4092 WELNKSPQYLA
+4092 WELHKSPQYLA
-4103 RLEWYN
+4103 RIEWYN
-4109 KRFPKITNIIQQSF
+4109 KKFPKITNILQQSF
-4123 GALLIPNNE
+4123 GALLIQNNE

-4279 MQKNQNVNNSN
+4279 MLKNQNLNNTN

-4337 KSKDIINS
+4337 KSKDIINT
-4345 IIIGSMSSLRFKY
+4345 IINGSMTSLRFRY

>member
-1 MCSRLI
+1 
-7 NSNENLLKYVNS
+7 
-19 KCGITDRKSTA
+19 
-30 FRGKI
+30 
-35 IDFLKDFI
+35 
-43 TDYDTYCIDYLE
+43 
-55 YIYKMS
+55 MS
-61 IGVYSS
+61 IGIYSS

-105 LLNDIRLSRLTSTI
+105 LLNEIRLSKLTSTI
-119 KGAIWS
+119 KGGIWS

-130 IGKFSILLNSYKI
+130 IGKFSILLNSYKL

-189 DLYHY
+189 ELYHY

-229 QRESIELFDLVFELC
+229 QRDSIELFDLVFELC

-272 KNTLHKDVFK
+272 KDTLHKDVFK

-348 KQAKQMNYDSNSSAY
+348 RQAKQMNYDSNSSAY

-409 HFYNVLILGFSIH
+409 HFYNILIVGFSIH
-422 SKFYVKYKPRLCSSI
+422 SKFYVKYKTRLCSSI

-472 MVFKENVEQ
+472 MVFKENIEE
-481 ERINNSVDF
+481 ERISNSVDF

-517 FTLIDT
+517 FNLIDT

-533 DGNNIYYE
+533 DGNNIFYE

-546 DLEIFLNTSNF
+546 DLEIFLNTSRF
-557 LAGFIDK
+557 LAQFIDK
-564 LKTNNRLIKHFSNW
+564 LKTNERLIKHFSNW
-578 IIVALKKYMSI
+578 IIVTLKKYMSI
-589 ANDNMRISICYVV
+589 ANDNMRISQCYVV
-602 ITAVMKFC
+602 LTSVMKFC
-610 DEINLFDSKKN
+610 DEINLFDEKKN
-621 SIFLQNN
+621 KILYNANYGVSK
-628 INNNSN
+628 NSDE
-634 GNNTN
+634 N
-639 NNNILQ
+639 NNNLLQ
-645 IITAEDIKE
+645 VITYEDIKE
-654 FKSEFYTFNMNLVKR
+654 FKNEFYTFNMNLVKR

-685 LSIPTSL
+685 LSIPTCL

-698 QNNIINISI
+698 QNNVTNTTI

-734 KLIKDQENKNEEIL
+734 KLIDDNKQNKNEDIL

-755 GEYLLEYEKIKKGFI
+755 GEYLLEYEKIKKSFVY
-770 FSKEEN
+770 SKEGN
-776 KNEKIE
+776 KSEKIE

-805 IKEDDSN
+805 IKEEEFN
-812 YNNDKDMNTVVN
+812 YENSENDKDKNSLVN

-851 KICDMIFNSMTKDK
+851 KICDMIFNSMAKDK
-865 KFIGAELLHSLII
+865 KFISAELLHSLII

-896 RKILYLSCDLE
+896 RKILYLACDLE

-929 KSNKNILSMLDIII
+929 KSNKNILQMLDIII

-955 EISSECLSE
+955 QISSECLSE

-978 IKDKLHTLKYL
+978 IKEKLHTLKYL

-1000 DSFKRFGSI
+1000 DPFKRFGAI
-1009 LCFEKILVHIINNK
+1009 LCFEKILIHIINNK
-1023 YLADKFLLEI
+1023 FLADKFLLEI
-1033 FYYIISTIKICHTNL
+1033 FSYIISTIKMCHSNF
-1048 DLNEFIFKHG
+1048 DLNEFIFKHSIT
-1058 VNSVN
+1058 SVN
-1063 IVIKG
+1063 IIIKG
-1068 IVKNFD
+1068 IQNNFD
-1074 ILIKNN
+1074 ILAKKN
-1080 YKRSHFTSL
+1080 YKRSHFQSIK
-1089 RDILDHLY
+1089 DIFEHLY
-1097 SIILSN
+1097 KIIMSN
-1103 DIEANYIV
+1103 DIEANCIV
-1111 HQSYLS
+1111 LHCYLS
-1117 IFKLISRN
+1117 IFKLICRN

-1130 NLEKYWTKENNWP
+1130 NLEKFWTQEKKWP
-1143 KLKMEYLINNNN
+1143 ELKMEYLNKDNN

-1168 FISFLID
+1168 FIYFLIER
-1175 KKILE
+1175 KILA

-1186 KYMNFALDKL
+1186 KYGNFSLDTL
-1196 FKRLV
+1196 FNRII
-1201 FLLKKIK
+1201 FLLKNIK
-1208 IYRNKKTKENE
+1208 LYKNRKEKENE
-1219 VRLLKTSFIYLINI
+1219 IRLLKTSFIYLINI
-1233 LKSDIQLST
+1233 LKSDMQLSS
-1242 PHILDLI
+1242 PHILSLI
-1249 GIKIE
+1249 NIQTNDNK
-1254 NKNDNVIYL
+1254 KNDDNNNVIYL
-1263 LFDIVQSVKET
+1263 LFDIVQSLKET
-1274 DKTLF
+1274 EKTLF
-1279 IFKKYE
+1279 IIKKYE
-1285 NEIKTFMASIQ
+1285 NEIKIFMQSIQ
-1296 NFTEMF
+1296 SFTEMF

-1310 FENIEKYLLEKC
+1310 FENIEKYLKEKC
-1322 YLFFAFDK
+1322 YLFFKFDK
-1330 LKDNDRNNK
+1330 LKNSDIDAK
-1339 NIEMMDID
+1339 QSIQMMDID

-1355 SNNNDNENESD
+1355 SDGKSGPGENNEN
-1366 GEGEDGDE
+1366 
-1374 DEKEEK
+1374 
-1380 NKLSDEIQIKKVI
+1380 LSDEVQIKKLI
-1393 NNKYIIDYFFWL
+1393 NNKYIIEYFFWL
-1405 ITHKLICNNFSSSFT
+1405 ITHRLICNYFSSELT

-1433 SSPNTLLLMRNYI
+1433 SSPNTLLLMKNYL

-1456 LSELLI
+1456 FSELLVR
-1462 KDQHYFDIIADIFLE
+1462 DQHYFDIIADIFLE

-1490 KNENYVKNFVT
+1490 KDENCIKNFVT
-1501 NNCKSS
+1501 RNCKSS
-1507 NHINIIFILY
+1507 THINIMFILY

-1525 KNLIKLISEIFLTN
+1525 RNLIKLISEIFLTN
-1539 ITSFNNQ
+1539 VTLFNNQ

-1556 TMIYIN
+1556 TMIFIN
-1562 ISVKNLD
+1562 VTVKNLD
-1569 LDQLNIDKNIYEI
+1569 VDQLKLDKNIYDI

-1611 ISSFSSIDNT
+1611 ISSYSSFDSTGNNT
-1621 SSDNNENT
+1621 NNENVE
-1629 DLFNKIKNKYSIIQ
+1629 LFNKIKNKYTIVQ

-1678 KSFSFLELLFPILR
+1678 KSFSFLEILFPILR
-1692 EDKTEYS
+1692 EDKSEYS

-1706 NEYIKTII
+1706 NEYLKTII
-1714 SYSDNG
+1714 SYQDKG
-1720 QNEIQ
+1720 QNEIH

-1735 TDRKPRDNIRI
+1735 MDRKPRDNLRI
-1746 SLMKIITFKYIKKI
+1746 SLMRIITFKYIKRI
-1760 SFEKNGINIL
+1760 SFEQNGINIL
-1770 CDLFTKNYEKM
+1770 CDLFVKYYEKM
-1781 KNLIIENKKI
+1781 KILIIENKKI
-1791 LGNSPTQNSYEEKFV
+1791 LGNSATQNSYEEKFM

-1819 LIFDFINVDVFKNNI
+1819 LIFDYINVDVFKNNI

-1865 GSKEIA
+1865 GYKEIA

-1879 NSDNKTEYI
+1879 NSENRAEYI
-1888 HIVFNNYY
+1888 TVVFNNYY

-1935 LISPDFKYEFP
+1935 LISSDFKYEFP

-1960 NQDNNNSNTEN
+1960 NAANNGENASNEGGEN
-1971 NVDKD
+1971 TSND
-1976 NNNENNA
+1976 A
-1983 INNKEK
+1983 NNKEK

-2025 FLAQIKNGINLNFA
+2025 FLAQIKNGINLNFTNSTNL
-2039 NNNNNGKINDIINS
+2039 NNTGKINDLINS
-2053 SNSLRIEEDY
+2053 NVLKIEEDY
-2063 VNKHPIMNSMMII
+2063 VNKHPIMNSMVII
-2076 LNHMNNLF
+2076 LTHMNNLF
-2084 FNTNKNPNRNN
+2084 FNNKSQNTSISSRRNN
-2095 INSLLVTKM
+2095 PNSLLVTKM

-2137 IFEPFMDNFIPF
+2137 IFEPYIDNFIPF

-2154 IVEKSSCGKG
+2154 IAEKSNCGKG

-2178 CKDLKLDV
+2178 CKELKLEI

-2195 NYINTLIKISGDNKN
+2195 NYINALIKISGDNKN

-2225 KFNYLIFLDNGT
+2225 KFSYLIYLDHST
-2237 IQSML
+2237 IQQML
-2242 KYDNNKPGAH
+2242 KFDSNKPGAH
-2252 IWHVSAI
+2252 IWQVSAI

-2264 AIEYDIPIG
+2264 ASEYDIPIG
-2273 DDLLYNSNNENKNKK
+2273 DDLLYNANNDNKNKK
-2288 FITSFETNKEICVY
+2288 FITSFEANKEICVY

-2322 SKILNYYAI
+2322 SKILNYYVL
-2331 NDIPENENEIE
+2331 NESMENQNQNQNEYE
-2342 SFDLNNNVH
+2342 SMSSYDESSSNTNNANVN
-2351 NKNENKLNK
+2351 NKAESKLSK
-2360 NKFYAAMFKKLSDM
+2360 NKFYTAMFKKLTDM
-2374 SISSTDK
+2374 SISSVDK
-2381 IAVNTIFRAG
+2381 VAVNTIFRAG
-2391 IQYPMFIA
+2391 IQYPMFIS

-2426 SNFMVD
+2426 GNFMVD
-2432 IVDRIVNKRSKNL
+2432 IVDRIVNKKSKNL
-2445 ISDNLYIN
+2445 ISDTSYIN

-2459 FQLKSQIF
+2459 FQLRNQIF
-2467 IDPDDELVNNLVNI
+2467 IDPDDDLINNLVNI
-2481 MNQFIILGDKK
+2481 MNQFILLADKK
-2492 FMGVLQIIISNIQTC
+2492 YLNVLQIIISNIQTC

-2519 YSFLIECFIK
+2519 YSFLVDCFIK
-2529 SSQFDHEFSIFVLNK
+2529 ASSFDNPFAIFVLNK
-2544 IIINFNNEKNK
+2544 IIINFNNENNK
-2555 ELSQIFIEFFNTGN
+2555 ELSQIFIEFFNTN
-2569 ENKIPNNPVDRLIY
+2569 NDNKIPNNPVDRLIY
-2583 LLRILSDETI
+2583 LLRNLSDETI

-2600 QIISKTIL
+2600 QIISKSIL

-2664 TLVKESLDGYNNNQV
+2664 TLVQASIDGYNNNNV
-2679 HGLIQATING
+2679 GGLIQATIKG
-2689 NTNINLMNTLNQLLN
+2689 NTNATLMNTFNQLLN
-2704 NSVNDL
+2704 SSVNDL
-2710 LFTNSISSSQ
+2710 LFMNTINNSQ
-2720 AQSNMNMINNNNEM
+2720 VKTNMNNNGM
-2734 DIIMEE
+2734 DVIMEE
-2740 ESENNI
+2740 SDSGSKNIFTFSNNI
-2746 KSFDRNKSININNK
+2746 NIRNRNNILNSNKNNNSNNSNKNSNMKS
-2760 KSTSKSNIKT
+2760 

-2799 SNKNVNFGFTHGEAF
+2799 SNKNVNLGFTHGEAF

-2824 RKEGKLGTLLTE
+2824 KKDSKLGSLWTE
-2836 NDISY
+2836 NEIAY
-2841 QPIDESQSNLIRFV
+2841 NPVDESQSNLIRFV

-2861 NNTNFNNKNKEKN
+2861 NNSTFNYNYKNKEN

-2890 QKRQIKLLRRYREGD
+2890 KKHQIKLLRRYREGD

-2925 NNSEISCELI
+2925 NNSEISGELI

-2946 IYQNKNKELENI
+2946 IFQDKNKQLENI
-2958 IEDILKKNK
+2958 IEDILKKNI
-2967 IKNYLTINSIHRLI
+2967 IKNYLTISSIHRLI
-2981 ITFMKINNEYI
+2981 ITFMKINTDYI
-2992 PNLEVIKLSGLI
+2992 PNLEVIKLSGLVS
-3004 GKNYYSSILI
+3004 KNYHSSILI
-3014 FEACIENLKI
+3014 FETCIENMKL
-3024 GANLDDEES
+3024 GANFEEFEES
-3033 ENNKSK
+3033 ESSRSK
-3039 KNMRKRIVKKSLGNG
+3039 RNMRKKIVKKALGST
-3054 SDTEDEINLLSQGN
+3054 SDTEDEVTLMSQSN
-3068 NILRNDIIMNKK
+3068 NISKNDIIINKK

-3088 LQFYSKLKIKDTQ
+3088 LQFYSKLKIKDSQ

-3117 EGNNFLSQLSDL
+3117 EGNNFLSKLSDL

-3143 TNLLQATFDMLPEKL
+3143 TDLLQATFDMLPENAE
-3158 GKDYNIES
+3158 KDETID
-3166 IEAMKSKYNTNIFN
+3166 ALRSKYNKNIFN
-3180 DPSLKEVIED
+3180 DSSLKEVIED

-3205 NKYLTNKENNDNNN
+3205 NKYLSNKENNDT
-3219 IDIDADTNNP
+3219 ISSIEIET
-3229 FSNKENKSQNEI
+3229 ENKKDEKSTTNSINANSNQNEI
-3241 RTEELIQSNIFNINE
+3241 RIEELIQSNIFNINE
-3256 NDNNLMNNKQ
+3256 EENNLMNNKQ
-3266 LETILSNLDEVSLNN
+3266 LESIISTIDEISLNN
-3281 YSYYIAL
+3281 YSYYMAL

-3295 FDKAY
+3295 FDKSY
-3300 LYYQKSKSNL
+3300 LYYQKSKTNL
-3310 YQNWLSL
+3310 YDSWLSL

-3327 EIIKKIQMIY
+3327 EIIKKIQMIF

-3350 ATNSNL
+3350 ATNQNL
-3356 GPNINHEFILSEQG
+3356 APNINHEFILSEQG
-3370 CQNLKELF
+3370 SQNLTNLYT
-3378 SKWSARWPN
+3378 KWSSRWPN

-3410 NNHISNYEQIIST
+3410 NSHISNYEQII
-3423 NQVLE
+3423 E
-3428 SFPIKEKAE
+3428 SNKNLKSFAIKEKVE

-3453 VFKIALNERKNPN
+3453 IFKIALNERKNTT
-3466 YENTFIGYPYMKNKF
+3466 YENSFLGYPFMKNKY
-3481 KMIHYEIDNNISVLN
+3481 KMIHYEIDNNISILN
-3496 DTSSW
+3496 DNDTW
-3501 DKKFNN
+3501 TKKFSN
-3507 FMKILQG
+3507 FMKILQN
-3514 QINKTDY
+3514 QINKTDPS
-3521 NNNEIRN
+3521 NIEIKN
-3528 KLNNLKLK
+3528 KLNNLKIK
-3536 ILLDISLLKLGPNLN
+3536 ILLDISLLKLGPNA
-3551 DNDINLNINNEIFS
+3551 DTDNLNTKLFS
-3565 DKTID
+3565 DKTIEE
-3570 DLIKSFGNAKDS
+3570 LISSFKKAND
-3582 FNTIQKSINEKEDI
+3582 FFIEVQKNINEKDDI
-3596 TNYLKILRPMI
+3596 TNYLKVLRPMI

-3622 NDSLFLTKKNILQ
+3622 NDSLFLTKKNILE
-3635 FYNNIC
+3635 FYNKIC

-3670 SRNISTLESIF
+3670 SRNINVLESVF
-3681 SKYSSFIDIS
+3681 NKYSSFIDIS

-3726 TLFYTFTTQEKYSSI
+3726 TLFYTFTTQEKYSTI
-3741 FNKVSSLINESNKN
+3741 FNKVSSLINNLNKN
-3755 NIKEESNTNTDL
+3755 NMNKNEVDANTDL
-3767 FNYINNFYSDYHSLN
+3767 FNYIYKFYSDYYSLN
-3782 ALVEAFD
+3782 ALVEALD
-3789 SLTNPEHRIKFW
+3789 SLTNPEHRTKFW
-3801 LNQISNIILNHKNIV
+3801 LNQISNIILNHKNEV
-3816 NKNNKIISEEIDVIK
+3816 NSNHYIILEELNIIK
-3831 EIINELIYDV
+3831 DIKDELTYDV
-3841 ITPSKKYIE
+3841 LTPKKIYID
-3850 TKLGTYN
+3850 TSLGTYN
-3857 RKFAD
+3857 RKFAE
-3862 SFKELIN
+3862 SFK
-3869 NSVDLNKI
+3869 DLVNTSLDLKKI
-3877 KQILLNNSVEGQDK
+3877 KDILLNNSVEGQNK
-3891 QKLFFS
+3891 QKLFFN

-3909 DGQLAEGIEKLSTF
+3909 DGNLAEGIEKLSTF

-3936 DSKKYI
+3936 DPKKYI
-3942 ILPLSNNNNLNN
+3942 ILPMSNNNNLNN
-3954 YSNDSVKIN
+3954 YSNESVKIN

-4066 IDEYTMQY
+4066 IDEYSTQY
-4074 QSSLNIESLQDKP
+4074 QSTLGIESLNEKP
-4087 RDKKV
+4087 PEKKV
-4092 WELNKSPQYLA
+4092 WELHKSPQYLA
-4103 RLEWYN
+4103 RIDWYN
-4109 KRFPKITNIIQQSF
+4109 KKFPKITNILQQSF
-4123 GALLIPNNE
+4123 GALIMESDE
-4132 EIIRSFRKIEN
+4132 EIIRSFRRIEK

-4203 IVAIDFGVAFGQ
+4203 IVSIDFGVAFGQ

-4241 IKGIIRQ
+4241 IKGIVRQ

-4326 NEMNESEKIHE
+4326 NEMSESEKIHE
-4337 KSKDIINS
+4337 RSKEIINK
-4345 IIIGSMSSLRFKY
+4345 IIMGSHTSLRFKY
-4358 KEQRKVEVDLQVDL
+4358 KDQRKVEVDLQIDL

-4391 AFI
+4391 AFV

>member
-1 MCSRLI
+1 MS
-7 NSNENLLKYVNS
+7 V
-19 KCGITDRKSTA
+19 GI
-30 FRGKI
+30 
-35 IDFLKDFI
+35 
-43 TDYDTYCIDYLE
+43 
-55 YIYKMS
+55 
-61 IGVYSS
+61 YSS

-86 KYPTEIIENI
+86 KYPIEVIENI

-105 LLNDIRLSRLTSTI
+105 LLNEIRLSKLTSTI

-130 IGKFSILLNSYKI
+130 IGKFSILLNNYKL

-148 IFADFKKIVTQKKPE
+148 IFTDFKKIVSQKKPE

-189 DLYHY
+189 ELYHY

-215 KIISEHGKVFTQQL
+215 RIISEHGKVFTQQL

-294 RTQYIMINTAISL
+294 RSQNIMINTAISL

-348 KQAKQMNYDSNSSAY
+348 RQAKQMNYDSNSSAY

-376 KNILYT
+376 KNILYI

-409 HFYNVLILGFSIH
+409 HFYNILIVGFSVH
-422 SKFYVKYKPRLCSSI
+422 SKFFFKYKTRLCSSI

-448 NFFWSFIRKVIKNG
+448 NFFWSFIRKVIRNG
-462 FVESIKMTTD
+462 FIESIKMTTD
-472 MVFKENVEQ
+472 MVFKENIEK
-481 ERINNSVDF
+481 ERMNNSIDF

-497 DKIFT
+497 DQIFT

-517 FTLIDT
+517 FGLIDT
-523 LNVSYTEKVT
+523 LNVTYTEKTT
-533 DGNNIYYE
+533 DGNNIFYE

-564 LKTNNRLIKHFSNW
+564 LKTNNRLIKLFSNW
-578 IIVALKKYMSI
+578 IIVALKKYMSV
-589 ANDNMRISICYVV
+589 ANDNMRISVCYVV
-602 ITAVMKFC
+602 ITSVMKFC
-610 DEINLFDSKKN
+610 DEINLFDDKKN
-621 SIFLQNN
+621 SVFLNSN
-628 INNNSN
+628 LNANTNPDLNVDPDKTNNNSN
-634 GNNTN
+634 NA
-639 NNNILQ
+639 LQ
-645 IITAEDIKE
+645 IITADDIKE
-654 FKSEFYTFNMNLVKR
+654 FKSEFFTFNMNLVKR

-674 DDLLLNSIELL
+674 DDLLLNAIELL

-698 QNNIINISI
+698 QNSIVNISI

-734 KLIKDQENKNEEIL
+734 KLIDDNKEHKNEEIL

-755 GEYLLEYEKIKKGFI
+755 GEYLLEYEKIKKGFVY
-770 FSKEEN
+770 SKEEN

-805 IKEDDSN
+805 IKEDNHENKD
-812 YNNDKDMNTVVN
+812 NNAVVN

-851 KICDMIFNSMTKDK
+851 KICDMTFNSMTKDK
-865 KFIGAELLHSLII
+865 KFISAELLHSLII
-878 YIIGKGDAEM
+878 YIIGKGDADM

-896 RKILYLSCDLE
+896 RKILYLACDLE

-929 KSNKNILSMLDIII
+929 KSSKNILQMLDIII

-955 EISSECLSE
+955 EISSESLSE
-964 YIKWFIKQNIDLKS
+964 YIKWFIKQNIDIKS
-978 IKDKLHTLKYL
+978 VKEKLHTLKYL

-1000 DSFKRFGSI
+1000 DSFKRFGAI
-1009 LCFEKILVHIINNK
+1009 LCFEKILAHIINNTI
-1023 YLADKFLLEI
+1023 LADKFLLEI
-1033 FYYIISTIKICHTNL
+1033 FYYIISTIKICHNNL

-1074 ILIKNN
+1074 ILAKTNL
-1080 YKRSHFTSL
+1080 KRSHFASI
-1089 RDILDHLY
+1089 REVFNHLY
-1097 SIILSN
+1097 SIIMSN

-1111 HQSYLS
+1111 QQSYLS

-1125 AKKEE
+1125 SKKEE

-1143 KLKMEYLINNNN
+1143 QIKMEYLNNDIN
-1155 NIYYFYQEIAEYQ
+1155 NIYYYYQEIAEYQ

-1175 KKILE
+1175 KKILG

-1186 KYMNFALDKL
+1186 KYMNFSLDKL
-1196 FKRLV
+1196 FGRIL
-1201 FLLKKIK
+1201 FLLKTIK
-1208 IYRNKKTKENE
+1208 KYKNKKEKEND

-1233 LKSDIQLST
+1233 LKSDMQLST

-1249 GIKIE
+1249 NAQSQKQE
-1254 NKNDNVIYL
+1254 DNVLYI
-1263 LFDIVQSVKET
+1263 LFDIVQSLKET

-1279 IFKKYE
+1279 IIKKYE
-1285 NEIKTFMASIQ
+1285 NEIKSFMYGIQ
-1296 NFTEMF
+1296 SFTEMF

-1310 FENIEKYLLEKC
+1310 FENIEKLLLEKC
-1322 YLFFAFDK
+1322 YLFYSFDK
-1330 LKDNDRNNK
+1330 LKESSLSEK
-1339 NIEMMDID
+1339 EKLEMMDID
-1347 EILNIKKD
+1347 EILNIHNKD
-1355 SNNNDNENESD
+1355 NKNENDESD
-1366 GEGEDGDE
+1366 GE
-1374 DEKEEK
+1374 EKEENNRK
-1380 NKLSDEIQIKKVI
+1380 KISSEVQIKKII

-1405 ITHKLICNNFSSSFT
+1405 ITHKLICNNFSPQFT
-1420 DIIYNNCVFLINY
+1420 EIIYNNCLFLIKY
-1433 SSPNTLLLMRNYI
+1433 SSPNTLLLMKNYL
-1446 NFLFLNAFDK
+1446 NFLFLNAFEK
-1456 LSELLI
+1456 ISELLL

-1477 NITNDSKYKFILQ
+1477 NITHDTKYKFILQ
-1490 KNENYVKNFVT
+1490 KNENCVKDFCLI
-1501 NNCKSS
+1501 NCKSS
-1507 NHINIIFILY
+1507 NYINIMFILY
-1517 ERCSSDGK
+1517 ERCSAEGK
-1525 KNLIKLISEIFLTN
+1525 KNLIKVISEIFLSN
-1539 ITSFNNQ
+1539 ITLFTNQ

-1556 TMIYIN
+1556 TMIFIN
-1562 ISVKNLD
+1562 LSVKNLD
-1569 LDQLNIDKNIYEI
+1569 AEQLKLSKNIYDI
-1582 GLDIIDMYINEKQI
+1582 GLDLIDMYINEKQI
-1596 NIIKEVLNLLGIIVK
+1596 NIIKEVLNLLGVIVK
-1611 ISSFSSIDNT
+1611 ISSFSSIDN
-1621 SSDNNENT
+1621 SNENSNNNNNSE
-1629 DLFNKIKNKYSIIQ
+1629 LYMKIKNKYSIIQ

-1667 FDCLLNTFRTV
+1667 FDCLLSTFRTV
-1678 KSFSFLELLFPILR
+1678 KSFSFLEILFPILR

-1699 KKVKISI
+1699 KKVKLSI
-1706 NEYIKTII
+1706 NEYIKTILL
-1714 SYSDNG
+1714 YADQG
-1720 QNEIQ
+1720 QSEIQ
-1725 KSIDIFLNQN
+1725 KSIDMFLNQN
-1735 TDRKPRDNIRI
+1735 MDRKPRDNIRM
-1746 SLMKIITFKYIKKI
+1746 SLMKIITFKYIKKV
-1760 SFEKNGINIL
+1760 SVEKNGINII
-1770 CDLFTKNYEKM
+1770 CDLFIKNYERM

-1791 LGNSPTQNSYEEKFV
+1791 LGNAPTQSGYEEKFV

-1819 LIFDFINVDVFKNNI
+1819 LIFDHINVDVFKNNI

-1865 GSKEIA
+1865 GHREIM

-1879 NSDNKTEYI
+1879 NSDNRTEYI
-1888 HIVFNNYY
+1888 HVVFNNYY

-1910 QTKIEVYNNFLFS
+1910 QTKVEVYNNFLFS

-1935 LISPDFKYEFP
+1935 LISPEFKYEFP
-1946 VETNFYVKQINKSE
+1946 VETNFYIKQINNSE
-1960 NQDNNNSNTEN
+1960 NQQNNG
-1971 NVDKD
+1971 
-1976 NNNENNA
+1976 ENNA
-1983 INNKEK
+1983 ENNQSENNNNKIVSNNKDK

-2004 DAYGATIKK
+2004 DAYGATMKK
-2013 SLAFTQNNFDMS
+2013 SLAFTQNDFDMD
-2025 FLAQIKNGINLNFA
+2025 FLTQIKNGINLNFSNNSESINSLI
-2039 NNNNNGKINDIINS
+2039 NNNII
-2053 SNSLRIEEDY
+2053 RIEEDY
-2063 VNKHPIMNSMMII
+2063 VNKHPIMNSMIII
-2076 LNHMNNLF
+2076 LNHMNNIF
-2084 FNTNKNPNRNN
+2084 FSNQSVNSHNN
-2095 INSLLVTKM
+2095 ISNSNSLLVTKM

-2129 KVILNKLE
+2129 KVILNKID
-2137 IFEPFMDNFIPF
+2137 IFEPYIDNFVPF

-2154 IVEKSSCGKG
+2154 IVEKSHCGKG
-2164 FNYFFRDIATTILA
+2164 FNYFFRDIATTILS
-2178 CKDLKLDV
+2178 CKELKLDV

-2195 NYINTLIKISGDNKN
+2195 NYINTLIKISGDSKN
-2210 IIFRTNLKIINDLMN
+2210 IIFRTNLKIINDLMS
-2225 KFNYLIFLDNGT
+2225 KFNYLIYLDHGT

-2242 KYDNNKPGAH
+2242 KFDSNKPGAN

-2264 AIEYDIPIG
+2264 ASEYDIPIG
-2273 DDLLYNSNNENKNKK
+2273 DDLLYNSNEENKNRK
-2288 FITSFETNKEICVY
+2288 FITSFEANKEICAY
-2302 LIKLCNNNKTPVQ
+2302 LLKLCNNNKTPVQ

-2322 SKILNYYAI
+2322 SKILNYYAQMETSSSSTVDD
-2331 NDIPENENEIE
+2331 NDEM
-2342 SFDLNNNVH
+2342 SQFDSTKNPD
-2351 NKNENKLNK
+2351 NKAKQ
-2360 NKFYAAMFKKLSDM
+2360 NKFYTVLYKKLHDM

-2381 IAVNTIFRAG
+2381 VSVNTIFRAG
-2391 IQYPMFIA
+2391 IQYPMFIS
-2399 NKEIFTWSLNLLRK
+2399 NKEIFSCALNLLRK
-2413 VTNKQRNLIFNTL
+2413 VTAKQRNLLFNTI
-2426 SNFMVD
+2426 SSFIVD
-2432 IVDRIVNKRSKNL
+2432 IVDRIVNKKSKNL
-2445 ISDNLYIN
+2445 VNDNSYIH

-2459 FQLKSQIF
+2459 YQLRNQIF
-2467 IDPDDELVNNLVNI
+2467 IDPDDDLINNLISI
-2481 MNQFIILGDKK
+2481 MSQFILIADKK
-2492 FMGVLQIIISNIQTC
+2492 YMNVLQDIISNIQTC
-2507 LKNKEHQTKFTY
+2507 LKNREHQTKFTY
-2519 YSFLIECFIK
+2519 YSFLIDTFIK
-2529 SSQFDHEFSIFVLNK
+2529 SSQFDKDFSIFVLNK
-2544 IIINFNNEKNK
+2544 IIINFNNENNK
-2555 ELSQIFIEFFNTGN
+2555 ELSQIFIEFFNNGN
-2569 ENKIPNNPVDRLIY
+2569 DNKIPNNPVDRLIY
-2583 LLRILSDETI
+2583 LLQNLSDETI

-2600 QIISKTIL
+2600 QIVSKSIL
-2608 VLSYSSADYY
+2608 VLSYSSADYF
-2618 LLIYEKGLEDCV
+2618 LLIYEKPLEECE

-2664 TLVKESLDGYNNNQV
+2664 TLVKASVAGYNSSQV
-2679 HGLIQATING
+2679 GGLIQATING

-2710 LFTNSISSSQ
+2710 LFTNSLTSSQ
-2720 AQSNMNMINNNNEM
+2720 SQSNMLNDKGNMDM
-2734 DIIMEE
+2734 IIE
-2740 ESENNI
+2740 ESENSTKNNNLMTFDSSKNMNI
-2746 KSFDRNKSININNK
+2746 GLNGNKNNHINGN
-2760 KSTSKSNIKT
+2760 SSNSNAKT
-2770 LSMSQREINLTQYS
+2770 LSMSQREVNLTQYS

-2790 VNYPSMNEK
+2790 VNYPSMSEK
-2799 SNKNVNFGFTHGEAF
+2799 SNKKVNFGFTHGEAF

-2819 VNKNR
+2819 VKKNK
-2824 RKEGKLGTLLTE
+2824 RKDNKLGNLLTE
-2836 NDISY
+2836 NEISY
-2841 QPIDESQSNLIRFV
+2841 KPIEESQSNLIRFV

-2861 NNTNFNNKNKEKN
+2861 NNSNFNNKNREQN

-2890 QKRQIKLLRRYREGD
+2890 QKHQIKLLRRYREGD
-2905 LPDIQI
+2905 LPDILI

-2946 IYQNKNKELENI
+2946 IYQGKNKDLEKI
-2958 IEDILKKNK
+2958 LEDILKKNK
-2967 IKNYLTINSIHRLI
+2967 IKNYLTISSIHRLI
-2981 ITFMKINNEYI
+2981 ITFMKINSDYI
-2992 PNLEVIKLSGLI
+2992 PNLEVIKLSGLVS
-3004 GKNYYSSILI
+3004 KNYHSSILI
-3014 FEACIENLKI
+3014 FEACIENLKS
-3024 GANLDDEES
+3024 GANFDDEDS
-3033 ENNKSK
+3033 ENNNKPK
-3039 KNMRKRIVKKSLGNG
+3039 RNMRKKNVIKKSMGGNV
-3054 SDTEDEINLLSQGN
+3054 SDSEEDVALLSQSN
-3068 NILRNDIIMNKK
+3068 NISKNDIIINKK

-3117 EGNNFLSQLSDL
+3117 EGNNFLSNLSEL

-3166 IEAMKSKYNTNIFN
+3166 IEAMKAKYNKDIFN
-3180 DPSLKEVIED
+3180 DSSLKEVIED

-3205 NKYLTNKENNDNNN
+3205 NKYLTEQENNNNANNVPVIEVEGENIEKPISSDNNN
-3219 IDIDADTNNP
+3219 N
-3229 FSNKENKSQNEI
+3229 SNKNENEI
-3241 RTEELIQSNIFNINE
+3241 RTEELIQSNIFNIQDA
-3256 NDNNLMNNKQ
+3256 DNNLANNKQ
-3266 LETILSNLDEVSLNN
+3266 LESILSSLDEVSLYN
-3281 YSYYIAL
+3281 YSYYLAL

-3295 FDKAY
+3295 FDKSY
-3300 LYYQKSKSNL
+3300 LYYQKSKSNF
-3310 YQNWLSL
+3310 YNSWLSL

-3327 EIIKKIQMIY
+3327 EIIKKIQMIF

-3350 ATNSNL
+3350 ATNPNL
-3356 GPNINHEFILSEQG
+3356 APSINHEFILSEQG
-3370 CQNLKELF
+3370 CQSLKELF
-3378 SKWSARWPN
+3378 SKWSTRWPN

-3393 SAYEKIYKS
+3393 SSYEKIYKS
-3402 REVIINIM
+3402 RDVILNIM
-3410 NNHISNYEQIIST
+3410 KNHVSNYEQIITS
-3423 NQVLE
+3423 NQILE

-3446 MLDFADR
+3446 MLDFSDR

-3466 YENTFIGYPYMKNKF
+3466 YENSFIGYPFMKNKY

-3496 DTSSW
+3496 DTNSW
-3501 DKKFNN
+3501 NKKFNN
-3507 FMKILQG
+3507 FMKVLQG
-3514 QINKTDY
+3514 QISKTDY
-3521 NNNEIRN
+3521 NNQEIKN

-3551 DNDINLNINNEIFS
+3551 DNNQNVNNEVIS
-3565 DKTID
+3565 DKTIN
-3570 DLIKSFGNAKDS
+3570 DLVNSFNLAKES
-3582 FNTIQKSINEKEDI
+3582 FNTIQKNINEKEDI
-3596 TNYLKILRPMI
+3596 TNYLKVLRPMI
-3607 FYCDKIIRNFQDNEE
+3607 FYSDKIIRNFQDNEE
-3622 NDSLFLTKKNILQ
+3622 NDSLFLTKQNVLQ

-3670 SRNISTLESIF
+3670 SRNITTLEDIF
-3681 SKYSSFIDIS
+3681 KKYSSFIDIS

-3705 SPSMSKLLF
+3705 SQSMSKLLF

-3741 FNKVSSLINESNKN
+3741 FNKVSSLINDSNKSN
-3755 NIKEESNTNTDL
+3755 NLLAENINTNTDL
-3767 FNYINNFYSDYHSLN
+3767 FNYINKFYSDYHSLN

-3789 SLTNPEHRIKFW
+3789 SLTNPEHRVKFW
-3801 LNQISNIILNHKNIV
+3801 LNQIANIILNHKNAI
-3816 NKNNKIISEEIDVIK
+3816 NSNNAIINEEMDIIK
-3831 EIINELIYDV
+3831 EITNELVYDV
-3841 ITPSKKYIE
+3841 LTPNKKFIG

-3857 RKFAD
+3857 RKFAED
-3862 SFKELIN
+3862 FKDKIN
-3869 NSVDLNKI
+3869 SAIDLNKI
-3877 KQILLNNSVEGQDK
+3877 KDILLNNSVEGADK
-3891 QKLFFS
+3891 QKLFYT
-3897 LIQQLNSSLSKS
+3897 LINPLTLLLGKNDEKLT
-3909 DGQLAEGIEKLSTF
+3909 EGIEKLSTF
-3923 SEWLSQYECNDFS
+3923 SEWLSQYECNDFT
-3936 DSKKYI
+3936 DPKVYI
-3942 ILPLSNNNNLNN
+3942 ILPMSNNNNLSN
-3954 YSNDSVKIN
+3954 YSNESVKIN

-3982 IFGNNEKSYDYL
+3982 IFGNNEKSYNYL

-4016 ILIKNSNCTKK
+4016 ILTKNSNCTKK

-4066 IDEYTMQY
+4066 IDEYTTQY
-4074 QSSLNIESLQDKP
+4074 QSTLNIDAMDKP
-4087 RDKKV
+4087 PEKKV
-4092 WELNKSPQYLA
+4092 WELHKSPQYLA
-4103 RLEWYN
+4103 RIEWYN
-4109 KRFPKITNIIQQSF
+4109 KKFPKITNILQQSF
-4123 GALLIPNNE
+4123 GALLIQNNE
-4132 EIIRSFRKIEN
+4132 EIIKSFKKIEN
-4143 MMPSYVLQKSLMH
+4143 MMPSYVLQRSLMH

-4203 IVAIDFGVAFGQ
+4203 IVSIDFGVAFGQ

-4279 MQKNQNVNNSN
+4279 MQKNQNVNNSTN
-4290 NIENYFEQDKNKWVP
+4290 NNMENYFEQDKNKWVP
-4305 MLKYNT
+4305 MLKYNI

-4326 NEMNESEKIHE
+4326 NELNESEKIHE
-4337 KSKDIINS
+4337 KSKDIINN
-4345 IIIGSMSSLRFKY
+4345 IINGSMNSMRFKY